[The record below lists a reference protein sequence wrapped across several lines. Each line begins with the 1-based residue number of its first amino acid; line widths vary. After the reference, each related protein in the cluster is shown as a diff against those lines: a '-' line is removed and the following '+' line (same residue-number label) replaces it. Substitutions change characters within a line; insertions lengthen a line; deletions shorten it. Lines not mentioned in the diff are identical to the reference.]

1 MVLSHARKTVT
12 ARCSAQTLE
21 TCRCG
26 RCSVCTKIWRMCPTG
41 CKPHMFVEYLPDVQ
55 CAVSIANM
63 PMHVAGNA
71 GGVAAESATA
81 WGRQCHSS
89 ADERADLF
97 DVQSQL
103 TGTPEEDLRQLTTSV
118 EMCPTSVLASACLV
132 AQRKDGWHMM
142 PRSKQQRN
150 STNVSHILLSV
161 RVECS
166 ITCV

>member
-1 MVLSHARKTVT
+1 MRK
-12 ARCSAQTLE
+12 RW
-21 TCRCG
+21 
-26 RCSVCTKIWRMCPTG
+26 K
-41 CKPHMFVEYLPDVQ
+41 
-55 CAVSIANM
+55 CAVVDGVVFAPKFGECVRQAASLTCSSNTF
-63 PMHVAGNA
+63 PMFNVRSPLLTCQCTLRETLMVSLQNT
-71 GGVAAESATA
+71 ATA
-81 WGRQCHSS
+81 WRRQCHSC

-103 TGTPEEDLRQLTTSV
+103 TGTPNEDLRQLTTSV

-150 STNVSHILLSV
+150 STNVSHILLTV